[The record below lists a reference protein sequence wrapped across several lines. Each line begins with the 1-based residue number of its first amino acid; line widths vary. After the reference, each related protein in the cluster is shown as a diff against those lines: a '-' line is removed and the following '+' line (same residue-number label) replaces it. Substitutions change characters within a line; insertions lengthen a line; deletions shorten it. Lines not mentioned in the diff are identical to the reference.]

1 MTRSLALK
9 LTLAF
14 IVVGFVGVA
23 LVAIFVGQRT
33 QREFDQFVLNRY
45 QLDLVDELT
54 AYYQQNG
61 SWDGINAILVRNDS
75 RHLGR
80 RELYPAPVTLT
91 DAAKVVVYGG
101 LRYQRGEQL
110 TQQVSDQGVPIDVDG
125 ETVGWLLF
133 DSFGDSVPSVPES
146 PESDFLERVN
156 QAILWSAVGA
166 TVIALLLGALL
177 ARTISRPVREL
188 TTATQVI
195 AQGEL
200 GHQVPVRSKD
210 ELGQLAAS
218 FNQMSADLA
227 QSTALRR
234 QMTADIAHELR
245 TPLSVIMG
253 YTEALSE
260 RKLEGTPE
268 TFDILHEETRHLSRL
283 VEDLRTLSLVD
294 AGELPLTR
302 RTVAPQALLERAASA
317 YAVQAQRQEVSL
329 QVGADQ
335 GLPEIEVDPDR
346 MAQVLGNLVSNAL
359 HYTPAGGEILL
370 SAGCCHERSGSHP
383 DRLCLSI
390 RDTGAGIAP
399 EDLPH
404 IFDRFYRGGE
414 SRHKEQ
420 GESGLGLAIAKSL
433 VEAHGGTISAES
445 ALGEGT
451 TFTISLPALRNGL

>member
-1 MTRSLALK
+1 MKKQEPNLPKIS
-9 LTLAF
+9 
-14 IVVGFVGVA
+14 IVIPVYNAEDTIV
-23 LVAIFVGQRT
+23 
-33 QREFDQFVLNRY
+33 
-45 QLDLVDELT
+45 DLVEELT
-54 AYYQQNG
+54 EYFQQKG
-61 SWDGINAILVRNDS
+61 SWDGINAILVQGDS
-75 RHLGR
+75 RRMGHRWLF
-80 RELYPAPVTLT
+80 PAPVTLI
-91 DAAKVVVYGG
+91 DAARMVIYGG
-101 LRYQRGEQL
+101 RRYQRGEQL
-110 TQQVSDQGVPIDVDG
+110 TQTVSDQGVPIDVDG

-133 DSFGDSVPSVPES
+133 DSFGDSVPPAPES

-156 QAILWSAVGA
+156 QAILWSAAGA
-166 TVIALLLGALL
+166 IVIALFLGALL

-188 TTATQVI
+188 TAATQIV

-245 TPLSVIMG
+245 TPLSVIRG

-268 TFDILHEETRHLSRL
+268 TFDILHEETQHLSRL
-283 VEDLRTLSLVD
+283 VDDLRTLSLAD

-302 RTVAPQALLERAASA
+302 RIAAPQALLERAASA
-317 YAVQAQRQEVSL
+317 YAVQAQRQKVSL
-329 QVGADQ
+329 QVEADQ
-335 GLPEIEVDPDR
+335 GLPEVEVDPDR

-359 HYTPAGGEILL
+359 RYTPAGGEILL
-370 SAGCCHERSGSHP
+370 SAYRCSERIGDHL
-383 DRLCLSI
+383 DTLRLGI

-414 SRHKEQ
+414 SRYKEQ

-433 VEAHGGTISAES
+433 VEAHGGTISVES
-445 ALGEGT
+445 TLGEGT
-451 TFTISLPALRNGL
+451 TFTISLPVSTPH